1 MILTKLSVVLLII
14 LIILPFI
21 TDARYHYFQR
31 PKNSYHPDI
40 INTIKFRT
48 GDIISYTWRDYS
60 LFDTNKIHK
69 YKFNVIN
76 HLNEILPNLFNGK
89 TTHIA
94 IIICLN
100 NVPYIYEV
108 NDDDAYFYNKN
119 PNLPVPRYC
128 NFYKKIIGRESG
140 LIDINYL
147 KYYGGHINI
156 IPYVGKYNPTESTV
170 LNVIN
175 NNKMIKLDRFSSIF
189 NECIINNTNYDSN
202 KMTCSAFISKVL
214 TELNILCVDKY
225 YCILPQNIIDMCIK
239 SGKYDSNNTIFIDN
253 NY

>member
-1 MILTKLSVVLLII
+1 MNIESLIHVKRSKYPSIIRPLFIILTKLSVVLLII

-21 TDARYHYFQR
+21 TDALYHYFQR

-89 TTHIA
+89 TTHVA

-100 NVPYIYEV
+100 NVPYIYEL
-108 NDDDAYFYNKN
+108 NDDDAY
-119 PNLPVPRYC
+119 
-128 NFYKKIIGRESG
+128 
-140 LIDINYL
+140 
-147 KYYGGHINI
+147 
-156 IPYVGKYNPTESTV
+156 
-170 LNVIN
+170 
-175 NNKMIKLDRFSSIF
+175 
-189 NECIINNTNYDSN
+189 
-202 KMTCSAFISKVL
+202 
-214 TELNILCVDKY
+214 
-225 YCILPQNIIDMCIK
+225 
-239 SGKYDSNNTIFIDN
+239 IFITKILI
-253 NY
+253 YQYHGIVIFIKK